1 MSEEADFQRRMQRIE
16 TLVHEIESVADPRV
30 QSCAVE
36 LVSLLM
42 ELHGAG
48 LARMLELLSAD
59 EGGGA
64 AADAPAICRRSA
76 GCSLLLLYGLHPVD
90 LETRVQ
96 QALDKVRPLL
106 KSHGGNVDLL
116 GIDDGVVRL
125 RLEGSCHGCP
135 SSAQTLR
142 NAIES
147 AIDEF
152 APDVV
157 ELKVEGVAVS
167 TRHRSRVLFAAGATR
182 VSDRHV
188 RSA

>member
-1 MSEEADFQRRMQRIE
+1 MSEDPDFQRRMQRIE
-16 TLVHEIESVADPRV
+16 TLVHEIESVGDPRV
-30 QSCAVE
+30 QSRAVE

-48 LARMLELLSAD
+48 ISRMLELLSED
-59 EGGGA
+59 GA
-64 AADAPAICRRSA
+64 TARSAPEQFAADPLVSN
-76 GCSLLLLYGLHPVD
+76 LLLLYGLHPVD
-90 LETRVQ
+90 LETRVH
-96 QALDKVRPLL
+96 QALTKVRPLL

-125 RLEGSCHGCP
+125 QLQGSCHGCP
-135 SSAQTLR
+135 SSTQTLH
-142 NAIES
+142 NAIQA

-167 TRHRSRVLFAAGATR
+167 APPVNGFVALEQL
-182 VSDRHV
+182 V
-188 RSA
+188 